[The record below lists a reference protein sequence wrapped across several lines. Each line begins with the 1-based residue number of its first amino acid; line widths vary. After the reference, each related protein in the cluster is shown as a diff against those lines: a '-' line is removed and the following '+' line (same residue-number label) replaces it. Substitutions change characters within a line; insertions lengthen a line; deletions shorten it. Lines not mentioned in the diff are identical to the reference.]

1 MRQFLHFLPSVI
13 WFIIICG
20 LYSMHQSN
28 FPSNDFWDL
37 ISLDKMIHL
46 FLFAYWTHLLLVA
59 FHKQTRWTGLRDKA
73 FTIALAISLSIGVLF
88 ELIQGTIFASRHTEF
103 LDLIA
108 NSTGSLIGMA
118 LFKLVYGDSVARE

>member
-1 MRQFLHFLPSVI
+1 MRQFLHFLPATI
-13 WFIIICG
+13 WFVIICG

-28 FPSNDFWDL
+28 FPRNNFWDF

-59 FHKQTRWTGLRDKA
+59 FHKQTKWNSLRDKA
-73 FTIALAISLSIGVLF
+73 FTIALIMSLSIGVVF
-88 ELIQGTIFASRHTEF
+88 ELMQGMIFASRHTEL
-103 LDLIA
+103 LDLLA
-108 NSTGSLIGMA
+108 NATGSLIGMA